1 MLDGLEITELSLED
15 ILKDNQHLRIDS
27 EYFKK
32 EFINFYLNVP
42 NIDLLGSFVEEGYR
56 VVYENTKILNKEEA
70 ISKNFP
76 IFLQATDLQTPFIKK
91 DNFYYVD
98 EKDWVRYPMGRIKS
112 GELLIEVKGKIE
124 KVAIVSND
132 FPEKVLVSGSLYK
145 MTVRDTINK
154 YYLLV
159 YLISKYGSAFKD
171 RSKTNLLI
179 PFLSKDDLFNI
190 PIPIF
195 SNSFQTLIET
205 LIKNANIYSEESQKV
220 YKAAETLLLTELDL
234 QDFKPTEENTSV
246 RTIEDSFLSSWR
258 LDAEYYQP
266 KYDEFFDLLLSHAE
280 EKNWEVETLGNL
292 SEPLRYGSSSK
303 LEYTE
308 SGVPFLRI
316 ADLNGLRFDPK
327 SLKYVSEKDGK
338 GEKTSM
344 VQTNDVLISRS
355 GTLGLTIAIPEYLN
369 NSVFGSYFIRVRPK
383 IDILPEFLALYL
395 NSMAGKL
402 QVEQV
407 NTGGIQTN
415 LTIPVIENLK
425 IVLPPKEIQQK
436 FIEEVAKSVKTEDE
450 SKRLLDLA
458 KTAVEIAIEQ
468 SEEDGIKLI
477 NDNLNQPQI

>member
-195 SNSFQTLIET
+195 SNLFQTLIET

-234 QDFKPTEENTSV
+234 QDFKPTEGNTSV

-266 KYDEFFDLLLSHAE
+266 KYDELEKKCRENALYVKIVKDIRTFNRRGLQPNYAENGDLDIINSRHILATMLDYGNFE
-280 EKNWEVETLGNL
+280 KTNYKNWKTQVIAQVQYGDILTYTTGANIGRTHTYL
-292 SEPLRYGSSSK
+292 SNENALASNH
-303 LEYTE
+303 
-308 SGVPFLRI
+308 VNILRI
-316 ADLNGLRFDPK
+316 ENENAVYVAFVINSIVGQYQTEKLSAGSAQQELYPKDIDRFYIPFIK
-327 SLKYVSEKDGK
+327 EEY
-338 GEKTSM
+338 
-344 VQTNDVLISRS
+344 QTMIED
-355 GTLGLTIAIPEYLN
+355 
-369 NSVFGSYFIRVRPK
+369 K
-383 IDILPEFLALYL
+383 
-395 NSMAGKL
+395 
-402 QVEQV
+402 
-407 NTGGIQTN
+407 
-415 LTIPVIENLK
+415 VIESRLKNL
-425 IVLPPKEIQQK
+425 
-436 FIEEVAKSVKTEDE
+436 E
-450 SKRLLDLA
+450 SKRLLNLA
-458 KTAVEIAIEQ
+458 KTAVEIAIEEN
-468 SEEDGIKLI
+468 EEMAIQYIQKETDLR
-477 NDNLNQPQI
+477 